1 MGNCESCCESR
12 KNGIFQYTQGNQ
24 NSNKMKKKPPI
35 INNQVKVEEEDIN
48 KKIMKQLNLSICKIN
63 QFKKNGTGFFCRI
76 SNTNNKENVYVLI
89 TNKSI
94 ISKNE
99 LLDNRQIEITFDND
113 NEERIIYITSERK
126 IYSDEKLDI
135 TFIEI
140 FPENDN
146 INKDQFLEL
155 YKIEQLINN
164 NENAKVDIDIYIL
177 QLQNEKDYT
186 RIYGKI
192 TEFHGPEIIH
202 NCNISLG
209 GAILLMNDE
218 CKVIGINMGSK
229 KGILLNDSINEFFE
243 FFSKNG
249 ENKYANYID
258 CVYKIEN
265 GKEFN
270 LFHDYNENLE
280 DYGPRIISYYNEG
293 KKKKKLLEENINIYI
308 DSQPIKFTYKYK
320 SNSNKI
326 NARFIFKSILNDL
339 SFMFYDCSCLESI
352 NLKKFNSNNVIN
364 MAFMFFNCLNLKIV
378 DLSSFKSN
386 YGVNM
391 DNIFYGCISLKFINF
406 PKNNKILVTN
416 LRETFSLCKSIE
428 TLDLTSLNTINV
440 KDMGQL
446 FGFCHNMKS
455 INLSSFN
462 TSNVK
467 DMNGMFFQC
476 ASLNSIN
483 LSNFNTKNVVVM
495 DYMFFDCRSMLTIDL
510 SSFNTINVETM
521 RSMFQACLSLKSIN
535 LSSFKTIK
543 VINMSQMF
551 NGCKSLEYLD
561 LSSFETPNLTIY
573 YLMFMGCKSLKSI
586 DLSLFNV
593 KTVSKTDLFD
603 PVLLDDLNNRFY
615 RNIFFGCDSLEIIKC
630 HDKYILNMFAEC
642 QALNYFSRYLFP
654 TLFDN

>member
-1 MGNCESCCESR
+1 MGNYCEGR
-12 KNGIFQYTQGNQ
+12 KNEYIKCTQ
-24 NSNKMKKKPPI
+24 NSNKMKKKTPI
-35 INNQVKVEEEDIN
+35 INNQINDKKEDIN

-63 QFKKNGTGFFCRI
+63 QFKKNGTGFFCII
-76 SNTNNKENVYVLI
+76 SNTNNKENLYVLI
-89 TNKSI
+89 TNKRI

-99 LLDNRQIEITFDND
+99 LLDKGQIEITFDND

-126 IYSDEKLDI
+126 IYSDEKRDI

-155 YKIEQLINN
+155 YKIKQLINN
-164 NENAKVDIDIYIL
+164 NENVKVDIDIYIL

-192 TEFHGPEIIH
+192 TEFRGSEIIH

-218 CKVIGINMGSK
+218 CKVIGINMGFN
-229 KGILLNDSINEFFE
+229 KGILLKDSINEFFE
-243 FFSKNG
+243 FFSKNR
-249 ENKYANYID
+249 ENKYVNYID
-258 CVYKIEN
+258 CVYKIGN
-265 GKEFN
+265 GMEFN
-270 LFHDYNENLE
+270 LLHDYNEDFE
-280 DYGPRIISYYNEG
+280 DCGQRIISYYNEG

-308 DSQPIKFTYKYK
+308 DSKPIKFTYKYK

-326 NARFIFKSILNDL
+326 NARFTFGAILNDL
-339 SFMFYDCSCLESI
+339 SFMFCDCSCLESI
-352 NLKKFNSNNVIN
+352 DLKKFNSNNVIN
-364 MAFMFFNCLNLKIV
+364 MSFMFFNCLNLKIV

-391 DNIFYGCISLKFINF
+391 DNVFNGCISLKFINF
-406 PKNNKILVTN
+406 PKNNRIYVTN
-416 LRETFSLCKSIE
+416 LSQTFSLCKSIE

-440 KDMGQL
+440 KDMSQL
-446 FGFCHNMKS
+446 FDFCNNLKS

-467 DMNGMFFQC
+467 DMNNMFAQC

-483 LSNFNTKNVVVM
+483 LSNFNTKNVVDM
-495 DYMFFDCRSMLTIDL
+495 RCMFFDCRSMLAIDL

-535 LSSFKTIK
+535 LTSFKTIK

-573 YLMFMGCKSLKSI
+573 NLMFMGCKSLKSI

-593 KTVSKTDLFD
+593 KTVSMTDPSDLF
-603 PVLLDDLNNRFY
+603 LLVDLNNRFY
-615 RNIFFGCDSLEIIKC
+615 RNIFFGCNSLEIIKC

-642 QALNYFSRYLFP
+642 QALNYFSRHLFP
-654 TLFDN
+654 TIFDN